1 MSMTTDIAEVIAQLQ
16 GGDVAARRAAV
27 GRAAELLRRRDC
39 AAPCREQ
46 LIAALRAAAEGDPA
60 LTVREL
66 AQEALAALPAAAPAP
81 SSLLPDDRQHML
93 GVRCPNGHITYF
105 DKRRIC
111 TEQSYVVRGVRDA
124 EAGRDLDELALPCGQ
139 CDALVKVRVDCGGY
153 R

>member
-1 MSMTTDIAEVIAQLQ
+1 MVTETDLVETIAQLQ
-16 GGDVAARRAAV
+16 GGAVPERRAAV
-27 GRAAELLRRRDC
+27 RRAAELLRRSDC

-66 AQEALAALPAAAPAP
+66 AREALAALPTPP
-81 SSLLPDDRQHML
+81 TSPPSLLPDDRQHML
-93 GVRCPNGHITYF
+93 GVRCPNGHVTYF

-111 TEQSYVVRGVRDA
+111 TEKSYIVRGVRD
-124 EAGRDLDELALPCGQ
+124 EVGRDLDELALPCGQ
-139 CDALVKVRVDCGGY
+139 CDAVVKVRVDCGGY